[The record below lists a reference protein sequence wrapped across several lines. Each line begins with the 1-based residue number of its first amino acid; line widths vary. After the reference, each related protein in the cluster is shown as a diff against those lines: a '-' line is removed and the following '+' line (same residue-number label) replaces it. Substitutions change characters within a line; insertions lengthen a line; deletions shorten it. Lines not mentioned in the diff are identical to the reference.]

1 MPLKNAAAEELLT
14 VENRRRIYERIHAMP
29 GIHLRQIQR
38 DLNISMGTL
47 EYHLRRLELEGIV
60 VTRETNR
67 FKSYFTIGELDR
79 RDKDYLYY
87 LRQPMPRRIAREI
100 SKRPYTPLKLLIE
113 TMPVA
118 PSTLSFHL
126 KKLVRCGMIK
136 EFTRGRTK
144 FYELANP
151 VRMSRLLERYG
162 PLFDGADVERAE
174 QEQLRAQMAV
184 ADDPAF
190 RRELFRRETPDAA
203 RPEPQNEQPTPAEPA
218 IANAGHESPDGHD
231 DYLVPNV

>member
-87 LRQPMPRRIAREI
+87 LRQPMPRRISREI

-151 VRMSRLLERYG
+151 SRMARLLERYG
-162 PLFDGADVERAE
+162 PLFDNADQERADA
-174 QEQLRAQMAV
+174 EQLRSQMPI

-190 RRELFRRETPDAA
+190 RRELFGTNAPDQ
-203 RPEPQNEQPTPAEPA
+203 RPEEERSQEPA
-218 IANAGHESPDGHD
+218 VANANHERADGQGS
-231 DYLVPNV
+231 LVPTL

>member
-1 MPLKNAAAEELLT
+1 MPLNNQAAEQLLT

-87 LRQPMPRRIAREI
+87 LRQPMPRRIAREV
-100 SKRPYTPLKLLIE
+100 SKRSYTPLKLLIE

-118 PSTLSFHL
+118 PSILSFHL

-151 VRMSRLLERYG
+151 IRMERLLERYG
-162 PLFDGADVERAE
+162 PLFDEAD
-174 QEQLRAQMAV
+174 QLRQAPLAPV
-184 ADDPAF
+184 AEDPEF
-190 RRELFRRETPDAA
+190 RRELFRRD
-203 RPEPQNEQPTPAEPA
+203 EPA
-218 IANAGHESPDGHD
+218 PVPSPSADDGQGQD
-231 DYLVPNV
+231 SFVPQVG

>member
-14 VENRRRIYERIHAMP
+14 VENRRRIYERIQAMP

-100 SKRPYTPLKLLIE
+100 SERPYTPLKLLIE

-151 VRMSRLLERYG
+151 VRMARLLERYG
-162 PLFDGADVERAE
+162 ELFDGADLERA
-174 QEQLRAQMAV
+174 QQDLIRSQMAV

-190 RRELFRRETPDAA
+190 RRELFRKDAP
-203 RPEPQNEQPTPAEPA
+203 PEAPHDEGLPAQPVPSGAQNNGQSD
-218 IANAGHESPDGHD
+218 ANDGQD
-231 DYLVPNV
+231 SLVPNL

>member
-1 MPLKNAAAEELLT
+1 MPLKNAAAEQLLT
-14 VENRRRIYERIHAMP
+14 VENRRRIYERIQAMP

-100 SKRPYTPLKLLIE
+100 SKRSYTPLKLLIE

-151 VRMSRLLERYG
+151 VRMARLLERYG
-162 PLFDGADVERAE
+162 ELFDNADQMRA
-174 QEQLRAQMAV
+174 AV
-184 ADDPAF
+184 PVAEDPEF
-190 RRELFRRETPDAA
+190 RRALFSKEPETPAA
-203 RPEPQNEQPTPAEPA
+203 TTPNPATEPEQPAAASSENNPNDEQ
-218 IANAGHESPDGHD
+218 GS
-231 DYLVPNV
+231 LVPNM